1 MTPIEELLQDPEQRT
16 AATKTSRRVMF
27 TFIAIFLVLIY
38 GSGVPS
44 GILGGL
50 LFLALGLVML
60 PLTVAVPSFILQ
72 KRHPALKWAIIVL
85 DTMANIAITRA
96 LYLGLFG

>member
-1 MTPIEELLQDPEQRT
+1 MTPIEELLKDPEQRA

-27 TFIAIFLVLIY
+27 TFIAIFLVMIY

-50 LFLALGLVML
+50 LFLAVGLLLV
-60 PLTVAVPSFILQ
+60 PLTVAVPSFMLQ
-72 KRHPALKWAIIVL
+72 KRHPGLKWAILLL
-85 DTMANIAITRA
+85 DTLANIAITRA